1 MDLRKADPG
10 WSPLTGLFL
19 EYLMRCPE
27 WSHFQLSNPFPE
39 CGGDVLEFQISVL
52 DKECSGCVVCSR
64 SFWKLTNRR
73 PVETCMFGITKTYP
87 VVIQTAP
94 PFHISPRHTSVISVG
109 VSKTVDGGHC
119 SASVLVLF
127 PVCVCV
133 CVCVFVF
140 VCIAGC
146 TIMHVHM
153 DGCQSEILGVFLL

>member
-27 WSHFQLSNPFPE
+27 WSHFQLSSPFPE
-39 CGGDVLEFQISVL
+39 CGADVLEFQISVL

-119 SASVLVLF
+119 SALVLVLF
-127 PVCVCV
+127 PVCVGGCGLVCLCLCV
-133 CVCVFVF
+133 
-140 VCIAGC
+140 
-146 TIMHVHM
+146 
-153 DGCQSEILGVFLL
+153 